1 VVPSFLLLYVVSVI
15 KMVLSRQ
22 NLYIA
27 FICVLSLFLLFMHIP
42 LQVEELSNWVLIY
55 TLIGAILLL
64 NHFNI
69 ILPSGNSLSMDSAI
83 YLACIFL
90 FGFNVP
96 LLVLLISSLSFFLI
110 RFKLEWWKHLF
121 NFANYSIMIVST
133 YYAFI
138 ATGGIVGSIDITN
151 LWPYTLSLTVYFF
164 LNVVIMWLFYFF
176 ASKQPFG
183 AVFQGFMKKEDI
195 KEAFISYLCTLVLSL
210 VLTIVIREQP
220 IFGVFL
226 FISLSI
232 TLSLAF
238 QKVFSLYKH
247 EETRAQKDFLTGLYN
262 HGYFKQTL
270 DEFIKKSETGQPFSI
285 VLIDLDDFKKYND
298 FNGHVQGDELLAFF
312 GSFLSE
318 KVKDLPYIAA
328 RYGGEEF
335 GIIMPET
342 SQEKAQTFMNKIRKE
357 YNDTHFKGVDILP
370 LGCLS
375 FSAGIAEYE
384 KGTYGA
390 SELLSKADKA
400 LYYAKAEGKNNSQ
413 IYKEGHFN
421 LQGLQIKEEIDGLEQ
436 QLQIFLSKDIYTYQ
450 HSKRV
455 FKYAVDLSDQLQLNE
470 DEKRRL
476 ILGALVHDIGKL
488 EIPRDVI
495 NKKGKLQ
502 VHEWEMMKKHVTYGK
517 EIIGSTKKYDD
528 LLPLVE
534 LHHERYDGKGY
545 PYGLKGEN
553 IPKLARILCI
563 IDSFDAMTTER
574 PYQKTKTFTE
584 AITELRRCSG
594 QQFDPAFVE
603 AFIEM
608 VEHRDR

>member
-1 VVPSFLLLYVVSVI
+1 
-15 KMVLSRQ
+15 MVRNRQ
-22 NLYIA
+22 NIYMV
-27 FICVLSLFLLFMHIP
+27 FICVLSLFLLFLHFP
-42 LQVEELSNWVLIY
+42 FQVGELSNWVLIY
-55 TLIGAILLL
+55 TFIGAILLL
-64 NHFNI
+64 NHFSV
-69 ILPSGNSLSMDSAI
+69 ILPSGNFLSMDSAL

-90 FGFNVP
+90 YGINVP
-96 LLVLLISSLSFFLI
+96 LLALILSSFVFFFI
-110 RFKLEWWKHLF
+110 RFKMEWWKHLF
-121 NFANYSIMIVST
+121 NFSNYSIMIVST
-133 YYAFI
+133 YYMFI
-138 ATGGIVGSIDITN
+138 ASGGKVGNIDVTN
-151 LWPYTLSLTVYFF
+151 LWPYTISLTVYFL
-164 LNVVIMWLFYFF
+164 LNLVLMWLYLFL
-176 ASKQPFG
+176 ASKLSIRN
-183 AVFQGFMKKEDI
+183 VFQKLTKKDDV
-195 KEAFISYLCTLVLSL
+195 KEAFLSYLCTLVLSL
-210 VLTIVIREQP
+210 VMTIVIHEQP
-220 IFGVFL
+220 IFGIFL

-238 QKVFSLYKH
+238 SKVFSLYKH
-247 EETRAQKDFLTGLYN
+247 EETRAQKDFLTGLNN

-270 DEFIKKSETGQPFSI
+270 DEFIKRSEYEDPFSI
-285 VLIDLDDFKKYND
+285 VLLDLDDFKKYND
-298 FNGHVQGDELLAFF
+298 FNGHVQGDELLTFF
-312 GSFLSE
+312 GGFISE
-318 KVKDLPYIAA
+318 KIKDHTFIAA

-335 GIIMPET
+335 AIIMPET
-342 SQEKAQTFMNKIRKE
+342 TQEQAKVFMDKIRKE
-357 YNDTHFKGVDILP
+357 YNETPFKGVDILP

-375 FSAGIAEYE
+375 FSAGITEYE

-390 SELLSKADKA
+390 SELLARADKA
-400 LYYAKAEGKNNSQ
+400 LYYAKAEGKNNCQ
-413 IYKEGHFN
+413 IYKEGRFHHK
-421 LQGLQIKEEIDGLEQ
+421 GHQIKEEIDGLEQ

-455 FKYAVDLSDQLQLNE
+455 FRYAVDISDQLDLSE

-476 ILGALVHDIGKL
+476 ILGALIHDIGKI
-488 EIPRDVI
+488 EIPRDII

-517 EIIGSTKKYDD
+517 EILSSVKKYDD

-584 AITELRRCSG
+584 AIEELRKCSG

-603 AFIEM
+603 PFIKM
-608 VEHRDR
+608 VEHGDR

>member
-1 VVPSFLLLYVVSVI
+1 MILN
-15 KMVLSRQ
+15 RQ
-22 NLYIA
+22 NLYIT
-27 FICVLSLFLLFMHIP
+27 FIGLFSIVLLFLNLP
-42 LQVEELSNWVLIY
+42 LYVGELSNWVLIY

-69 ILPSGNSLSMDSAI
+69 ILPSENSLSMDSAI

-90 FGFNVP
+90 FGLNVP
-96 LLVLLISSLSFFLI
+96 LYVLMLSSLAFFLI

-121 NFANYSIMIVST
+121 NFANYSIMIITT
-133 YYAFI
+133 YYTFI
-138 ATGGIVGSIDITN
+138 ITGGTVGSINITN
-151 LWPYTLSLTVYFF
+151 LWPYTISLTVYFI
-164 LNVVIMWLFYFF
+164 LNVIIMWLYFF
-176 ASKQPFG
+176 LVTKQPFG
-183 AVFQGFMKKEDI
+183 KVFQSLLSKDDL

-210 VLTIVIREQP
+210 VMTIVIDAQP

-238 QKVFSLYKH
+238 QKVFSLYKK

-270 DEFIKKSETGQPFSI
+270 DEFIKKSEYEDPFSI
-285 VLIDLDDFKKYND
+285 TLLDLDDFKKYND
-298 FNGHVQGDELLAFF
+298 FNGHVQGDELLTFF

-318 KVKDLPYIAA
+318 KIKDFPYIVA

-342 SQEKAQTFMNKIRKE
+342 SQEKAKIFMDKLRKE
-357 YNDTHFKGVDILP
+357 YNDTPFKGVDILP
-370 LGCLS
+370 LRCLS
-375 FSAGIAEYE
+375 FSAGITEYG

-390 SELLSKADKA
+390 SELLARADKA
-400 LYYAKAEGKNNSQ
+400 LYFAKAEGKNNCQ
-413 IYKEGHFN
+413 IYKEGRFN
-421 LQGLQIKEEIDGLEQ
+421 HKGLQIKEEIEGLEQ

-455 FKYAVDLSDQLQLNE
+455 FRYAVEISDQLSLSE

-476 ILGALVHDIGKL
+476 ILGALIHDIGKL
-488 EIPRDVI
+488 EIPRDII

-517 EIIGSTKKYDD
+517 EILASTKKYDD

-574 PYQKTKTFTE
+574 PYQKTKTFAE
-584 AITELRRCSG
+584 AIEELRKCSG

-603 AFIEM
+603 PFIKL
-608 VEHRDR
+608 VEQGDRCEVHPNC

>member
-1 VVPSFLLLYVVSVI
+1 
-15 KMVLSRQ
+15 MVLNRQ
-22 NLYIA
+22 NLYIV
-27 FICVLSLFLLFMHIP
+27 FIGVLGIFLFLLHLP
-42 LQVEELSNWVLIY
+42 LQVGELSSWVLIY

-64 NHFNI
+64 NHFSI

-90 FGFNVP
+90 FGLNVP
-96 LLVLLISSLSFFLI
+96 LLVLLFSSLAFFLM
-110 RFKLEWWKHLF
+110 RFKLEWWKHIF
-121 NFANYSIMIVST
+121 NFANYSIMIVTT
-133 YYAFI
+133 YYLFI
-138 ATGGIVGSIDITN
+138 ATGGTVGSIDITN
-151 LWPYTLSLTVYFF
+151 LWPYTISLTVYFF
-164 LNVVIMWLFYFF
+164 LNVVIMWLYYFIV
-176 ASKQPFG
+176 SKQPFG
-183 AVFQGFMKKEDI
+183 TVFQSLFSKEDL

-210 VLTIVIREQP
+210 VLTIVIHEQP
-220 IFGVFL
+220 IFGTFL

-238 QKVFSLYKH
+238 RKVFTLYKD
-247 EETRAQKDFLTGLYN
+247 EESRAQKDFLTGLYN

-270 DEFIKKSETGQPFSI
+270 DEYIKRSEYEEPFSI
-285 VLIDLDDFKKYND
+285 VLMDLDDFKKYND
-298 FNGHVQGDELLAFF
+298 FNGHVQGDELLTFF
-312 GSFLSE
+312 GSLLSE
-318 KVKDLPYIAA
+318 KIKDTPYIAA

-342 SQEKAQTFMNKIRKE
+342 SQENAKDFMDKIRRE
-357 YNDTHFKGVDILP
+357 YNETPFSGVDILP

-375 FSAGIAEYE
+375 FSAGITEYE

-390 SELLSKADKA
+390 SELLARADKA
-400 LYYAKAEGKNNSQ
+400 LYYAKAEGKNNCQ
-413 IYKEGHFN
+413 IYKEGRFN
-421 LQGLQIKEEIDGLEQ
+421 HKGHQIKEEIDGLEQ

-455 FKYAVDLSDQLQLNE
+455 FRYAVDISDQLDLSE

-476 ILGALVHDIGKL
+476 ILGALIHDIGKI
-488 EIPRDVI
+488 EIPRDII

-517 EIIGSTKKYDD
+517 EILSSVKKYDD

-574 PYQKTKTFTE
+574 PYQKTKTFSE
-584 AITELRRCSG
+584 AIEELRKCSG
-594 QQFDPAFVE
+594 QQFDPAYVE
-603 AFIEM
+603 PFIKM
-608 VEHRDR
+608 VEQGDR

>member
-1 VVPSFLLLYVVSVI
+1 MIF
-15 KMVLSRQ
+15 SRQ
-22 NLYIA
+22 NFYIVL
-27 FICVLSLFLLFMHIP
+27 ICLLSFFLLFLHVP
-42 LQVEELSNWVLIY
+42 LHVEDLSNWVLIY
-55 TLIGAILLL
+55 ALIGAIILL
-64 NHFNI
+64 NQFNI
-69 ILPSGNSLSMDSAI
+69 ILPSGNFLSMDSAI

-90 FGFNVP
+90 YGLNVP
-96 LLVLLISSLSFFLI
+96 LLVLLLSSIVYYLIHFF
-110 RFKLEWWKHLF
+110 KAKWWKELF
-121 NFANYSIMIVST
+121 NFSNYSIMVIAT
-133 YYAFI
+133 YYSFI
-138 ATGGIVGSIDITN
+138 ASGGKVGYIDVTN
-151 LWPYTLSLTVYFF
+151 LWPYTISLTVYFF
-164 LNVVIMWLFYFF
+164 LNVMIMWLYFF
-176 ASKQPFG
+176 LVSNQSIRT
-183 AVFQGFMKKEDI
+183 VFQNLIKKEDM

-210 VLTIVIREQP
+210 VLTIVIHEQP
-220 IFGVFL
+220 VFGIFL
-226 FISLSI
+226 FVSLSI

-238 QKVFSLYKH
+238 RKVFSLYKN

-270 DEFIKKSETGQPFSI
+270 NGFIKKSETVQPFSI
-285 VLIDLDDFKKYND
+285 ALLDLDDFKKYND

-312 GSFLSE
+312 GDFLTE

-335 GIIMPET
+335 AIIMPET
-342 SQEKAQTFMNKIRKE
+342 SQEKAKTFMNKIRKE

-384 KGTYGA
+384 KGTYGS

-400 LYYAKAEGKNNSQ
+400 LYYSKAEGKNSIQ
-413 IYKEGHFN
+413 IYKEG
-421 LQGLQIKEEIDGLEQ
+421 LEIQQGLQMKEEIEGLEQ

-455 FKYAVDLSDQLQLNE
+455 FKYAVDLSDQLRLSD

-476 ILGALVHDIGKL
+476 ILGALIHDIGKL

-502 VHEWEMMKKHVTYGK
+502 VHEWEMMKKHVIYGK

-534 LHHERYDGKGY
+534 LHHERYDGNGY

-553 IPKLARILCI
+553 IPKLARILCV

-574 PYQKTKTFTE
+574 PYQKTKSFTE
-584 AITELRRCSG
+584 AIAELRRCSG

-603 AFIEM
+603 PFIKM

>member
-1 VVPSFLLLYVVSVI
+1 
-15 KMVLSRQ
+15 MVFKRQ
-22 NLYIA
+22 NFYIA
-27 FICVLSLFLLFMHIP
+27 SICGLSLYLNFINFPLHI
-42 LQVEELSNWVLIY
+42 EELSHWVLIY

-90 FGFNVP
+90 FELNVP
-96 LLVLLISSLSFFLI
+96 LLVLMFSSLASFFI
-110 RFKLEWWKHLF
+110 RFELAWWKHLF
-121 NFANYSIMIVST
+121 NFANYTIMIVATFYS
-133 YYAFI
+133 FI
-138 ATGGIVGSIDITN
+138 VTGGVIGNVDITN
-151 LWPYTLSLTVYFF
+151 LFPYMISLTVYFF
-164 LNVVIMWLFYFF
+164 LNVIIMWLYFF
-176 ASKQPFG
+176 LESDLSITT
-183 AVFQGFMKKEDI
+183 VFRNLFSKEDI
-195 KEAFISYLCTLVLSL
+195 KEAFMSYLCTLVLSL
-210 VLTIVIREQP
+210 VLTMLIHEKP

-226 FISLSI
+226 FVTLAI

-238 QKVFSLYKH
+238 QKVFSMYKI
-247 EETRAQKDFLTGLYN
+247 EESRAQKDFLTGLYN

-270 DEFIKKSETGQPFSI
+270 DELIKRSEHEQPFSI
-285 VLIDLDDFKKYND
+285 ALLDLDDFKRYND
-298 FNGHVQGDELLAFF
+298 YNGHVQGDELLAFF

-318 KVKDLPYIAA
+318 KVKDLPYIAT

-342 SQEKAQTFMNKIRKE
+342 VQEKAQVFINKIRKE
-357 YNDTHFKGVDILP
+357 YNNTQFKGVDILP
-370 LGCLS
+370 SGCLS

-390 SELLSKADKA
+390 SELLARADKA

-413 IYKEGHFN
+413 IYREG
-421 LQGLQIKEEIDGLEQ
+421 LEIQKGLQIKEEIEGLEQ

-455 FKYAVDLSDQLQLNE
+455 FRYAVDMSDQLKLSE
-470 DEKRRL
+470 EEKRRL
-476 ILGALVHDIGKL
+476 ILGALIHDIGKL
-488 EIPRDVI
+488 EIPRDII

-517 EIIGSTKKYDD
+517 EILSSTKKYDD

-534 LHHERYDGKGY
+534 LHHERYDGNGY
-545 PYGLKGEN
+545 PHGLKGDH

-574 PYQKTKTFTE
+574 PYQVTKTFEE
-584 AITELRRCSG
+584 AIVELRRCAG
-594 QQFDPAFVE
+594 QQFDPTFVE
-603 AFIEM
+603 PFIEM
-608 VEHRDR
+608 IQTEHRDKFEKD

>member
-1 VVPSFLLLYVVSVI
+1 
-15 KMVLSRQ
+15 MVFKRQ
-22 NLYIA
+22 NFYIA
-27 FICVLSLFLLFMHIP
+27 FICLLSLFLLFLHVP
-42 LQVEELSNWVLIY
+42 LYVEDLSNWVLIY
-55 TLIGAILLL
+55 SLIGAILLL

-69 ILPSGNSLSMDSAI
+69 ILPSGNFLSMDSAI

-90 FGFNVP
+90 YGLDVP
-96 LLVLLISSLSFFLI
+96 LLVLLFSSVVYYLIHFF
-110 RFKLEWWKHLF
+110 KAKWWKELF
-121 NFANYSIMIVST
+121 NFSNYSIMAIAT
-133 YYAFI
+133 YYTFTAS
-138 ATGGIVGSIDITN
+138 GGKVGNIDITN
-151 LWPYTLSLTVYFF
+151 LWPYTISLTVYFF
-164 LNVVIMWLFYFF
+164 LNVMIMWLYFF
-176 ASKQPFG
+176 LVSKQSFRT
-183 AVFQGFMKKEDI
+183 VFQNLIKKEDM

-210 VLTIVIREQP
+210 VLTIVIHEQP
-220 IFGVFL
+220 IFGIFL

-238 QKVFSLYKH
+238 RKVFSLYKN

-270 DEFIKKSETGQPFSI
+270 DEFIKKSKCEQPFSI
-285 VLIDLDDFKKYND
+285 ALLDLDDFKKYND
-298 FNGHVQGDELLAFF
+298 FNGHVQGDELLALF

-335 GIIMPET
+335 AIIMPET
-342 SQEKAQTFMNKIRKE
+342 SQEKAQAFMNKIRKD

-384 KGTYGA
+384 KGTYGS

-400 LYYAKAEGKNNSQ
+400 LYYAKAEGKNSIQ
-413 IYKEGHFN
+413 IYKEG
-421 LQGLQIKEEIDGLEQ
+421 LEIQQGLQMKEEIEGLEQ

-455 FKYAVDLSDQLQLNE
+455 FKYAVDLSNQLQLSE

-517 EIIGSTKKYDD
+517 EILGSMKKYDD

-594 QQFDPAFVE
+594 QQFDPAFVK
-603 AFIEM
+603 AFIQM